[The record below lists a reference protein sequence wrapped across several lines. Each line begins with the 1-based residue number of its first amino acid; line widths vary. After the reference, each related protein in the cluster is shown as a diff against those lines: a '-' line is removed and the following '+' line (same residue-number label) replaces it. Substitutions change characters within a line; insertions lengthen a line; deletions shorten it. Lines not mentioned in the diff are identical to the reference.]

1 MSKSLRIYAST
12 RHALQSV
19 ISHRGRRIQ
28 AVMHFI
34 RIEQFSL
41 ITGVSPDAGK
51 TVRLKFQ
58 PLGKL
63 VCRSRVLL
71 LRGVDFL
78 LHSNQFLYVMS

>member
-12 RHALQSV
+12 RHALQPV
-19 ISHRGRRIQ
+19 ISHRRGRIQ
-28 AVMHFI
+28 ALTRFI
-34 RIEQFSL
+34 GIEQLSL
-41 ITGVSPDAGK
+41 IGRVPPDAGK

-71 LRGVDFL
+71 LRGVDL
-78 LHSNQFLYVMS
+78 LFDSNQFLHVMS